1 MPRQV
6 MAQLDNPMAV
16 GAPQWPAQLG
26 TQRAVPM
33 HDEMVVQPPTMEQM
47 LSKLM
52 SKMLAGETGSAAS
65 LRPAPQPQHSQT
77 PQARVQQRSLD
88 FQPNHVPRADACPQV
103 GMELPMTPRM
113 SRFEQAEAMPQ
124 GYLVD
129 SRHFTSDPSALYAP
143 GVRAVDSRQYASDP
157 CGALSATSSGEHSR
171 VTPCYCLGTP
181 AAGKSAGDNPFGIST
196 PTPHCDAGKVSSR
209 QSWTTPFGSM
219 CSSTDFSNS
228 MGDVSG
234 AQYGVGW
241 ISGGS
246 SQAAETPKTTLMIRN
261 VPLMYTQ
268 ELLMQEWP
276 ADGAYDFLY
285 LPRTCTGQTNLSFAF
300 INFISEANAMAFREM
315 WQKRRLANFSSR
327 KPLNISY
334 ADVQGLEANLA
345 QIRVKRARRA
355 NVRQCVPVVVLG
367 GREVEFDV
375 ALAAFGLD
383 ADDDEDASPA
393 AAAFTPHGGI
403 DFEFGLADTLPPFR
417 PPPGL

>member
-1 MPRQV
+1 
-6 MAQLDNPMAV
+6 
-16 GAPQWPAQLG
+16 
-26 TQRAVPM
+26 
-33 HDEMVVQPPTMEQM
+33 
-47 LSKLM
+47 
-52 SKMLAGETGSAAS
+52 
-65 LRPAPQPQHSQT
+65 
-77 PQARVQQRSLD
+77 
-88 FQPNHVPRADACPQV
+88 
-103 GMELPMTPRM
+103 
-113 SRFEQAEAMPQ
+113 
-124 GYLVD
+124 
-129 SRHFTSDPSALYAP
+129 
-143 GVRAVDSRQYASDP
+143 
-157 CGALSATSSGEHSR
+157 
-171 VTPCYCLGTP
+171 
-181 AAGKSAGDNPFGIST
+181 
-196 PTPHCDAGKVSSR
+196 
-209 QSWTTPFGSM
+209 
-219 CSSTDFSNS
+219 
-228 MGDVSG
+228 
-234 AQYGVGW
+234 
-241 ISGGS
+241 
-246 SQAAETPKTTLMIRN
+246 
-261 VPLMYTQ
+261 
-268 ELLMQEWP
+268 MQEWP